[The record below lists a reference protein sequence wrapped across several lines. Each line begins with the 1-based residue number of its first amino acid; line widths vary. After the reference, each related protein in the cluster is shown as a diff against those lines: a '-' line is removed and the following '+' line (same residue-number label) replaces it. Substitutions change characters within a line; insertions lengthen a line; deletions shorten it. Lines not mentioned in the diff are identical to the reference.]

1 MIYAS
6 IVEIHSDGTI
16 NNVETSYFTQLKI
29 CYLMTTFRLSMS
41 VGHLD
46 HIVIVYS
53 LMEHVTWKSPG
64 PMCG

>member
-6 IVEIHSDGTI
+6 IVEIHSVGTI

-46 HIVIVYS
+46 CLQLDGACDLEITWY
-53 LMEHVTWKSPG
+53 HVWLSW
-64 PMCG
+64 